1 MTHRPGIATG
11 VLRLCAAVLV
21 LGSASLAAAQ
31 PFAYVV
37 GTRDDPAPGN
47 SGIQVLT
54 VIDTATNS
62 KVANVPL
69 GLSCLCVFS
78 EFMDL
83 LPDGSRLFVANSVSN
98 TVSVLDT
105 ATNAIVNT
113 VSVGASP
120 GALRVGPGGT
130 RLYVLDGYPSF
141 NLSIFDA
148 ASLTKVGSIAVGAVQ
163 AYGLAISP
171 DSTRA
176 YVSTYGGDAV
186 KVIDLA
192 MGAVVAAIPVG
203 RLPIGVDVTPDGQYV
218 YVANY
223 LGRTVSI
230 ISTAT
235 STVVATLTV
244 GGSANA
250 IANSVRVTASGDRA
264 YVASFPAAVVN
275 TQTRT
280 ISATLQ
286 AGGRAVAFTPDESR
300 AYFAASGLVSVVS
313 MASNATIATIPFSA
327 ATEGQASAVV
337 IAPPQPVDPPDQLEV
352 VSIAG
357 NLVTLRWVPPAAGA
371 RPTRYALE
379 GGLGAGQ
386 VLASLPT
393 AGPDPTITFAAPSGS
408 FYVRV
413 HALNGTRRSTAS
425 NEIQIHVN
433 VPIAP
438 SPPANLIAGVDG
450 TALTLTWR
458 NTFAGGAPLDLLLD
472 VSGSTVASLS
482 LGVTDVFT
490 FAGVP
495 PGTYTLSLRAA
506 NASGSSVASNPVTVT
521 VPGTC
526 PGPPEAPA
534 TVVAYRVGATIFVRW
549 SPPAAGPAPS
559 SYVLAVTGAFTGS
572 FGTSGRSLS
581 GAVGPGS
588 YGLTVTAFNPCG
600 AGVPGPTRTVV
611 VP

>member
-1 MTHRPGIATG
+1 MTHTPGPVTG
-11 VLRLCAAVLV
+11 LHGLCAAALIVA
-21 LGSASLAAAQ
+21 GASLAAAQ

-54 VIDTATNS
+54 VIDTATNT

-78 EFMDL
+78 EFMAL

-98 TVSVLDT
+98 TISVLDT
-105 ATNAIVNT
+105 ATNAIVST
-113 VSVGASP
+113 VNVGDSP

-141 NLSIFDA
+141 SLSIFDI
-148 ASLTKVGSIAVGAVQ
+148 ASLTKVGSIPIGAVQ

-171 DSTRA
+171 DGSRA
-176 YVSTYGGDAV
+176 YVSTYGADAV
-186 KVIDLA
+186 KVIDLTL
-192 MGAVVAAIPVG
+192 GAVVATIPVG
-203 RLPIGVDVTPDGQYV
+203 RLPIGVDVTPDGQFV

-250 IANSVRVTASGDRA
+250 IANSVRVTATGDRA
-264 YVASFPAAVVN
+264 YVASFPASVID

-280 ISATLQ
+280 LSATLQ

-300 AYFAASGLVSVVS
+300 AYFAASGVVSVVS
-313 MASNATIATIPFSA
+313 MANNGTIATIPFNA

-337 IAPPQPVDPPDQLEV
+337 IAPPQPVDPPEQLEV
-352 VSIAG
+352 VSITG
-357 NLVTLRWVPPAAGA
+357 NLVTLRWVPPATGA

-379 GGLGAGQ
+379 GGVGAGQ

-393 AGPDPTITFAAPSGS
+393 AGPDPALTFVAPSGS

-433 VPIAP
+433 VPIPP
-438 SPPANLIAGVDG
+438 SPPEHLIAGVDG
-450 TALTLTWR
+450 AALTLNWR
-458 NTFAGGAPLDLLLD
+458 NTFAGGAPHGLWLD
-472 VSGSTVASLS
+472 VSGSTVASLP
-482 LGVTDVFT
+482 LGVTDAIT
-490 FAGVP
+490 FPGVP
-495 PGTYTLSLRAA
+495 PGTYTLSMRAT
-506 NASGSSVASNPVTVT
+506 NVSGSSAASNTVTVT

-526 PGPPEAPA
+526 AGPPASPA
-534 TVVAYRVGATIFVRW
+534 AVVAYAVGTSIFVRW
-549 SPPAAGPAPS
+549 LPPAAGPAPS

-572 FGTSGRSLS
+572 FATAGRSLS

-588 YGLTVTAFNPCG
+588 YGLTVTAVNACG
-600 AGVPGPTRTVV
+600 AGSPGPTRTVV
-611 VP
+611 VR